1 MLPSPDPRPGTSLKQ
16 RLVEIDWIGAPLLL
30 GAIMCFTMAINFG
43 GVLYD
48 WDSGSEIALFV
59 VAGVLFI
66 LFGFQQAFCIGTTKA
81 RRIFPVNLIRAPLTT
96 SRTPLLMFF
105 TTAAGGAGI
114 FLPVYFIPLFFQ
126 FARDDSPVDA
136 AVRLLPFILVMIF
149 VTLVQG
155 ALFSHPSGRFGL
167 YMPWF
172 ALGGALAITGG
183 TLMYLVETTTSQTWI
198 YGSSALLAA
207 GVGTFTQAGFAIT
220 QASVPHSLAA
230 VAAAF
235 IALAQAGGG
244 TIALAIANAV
254 FVNNAQDRLVGVLPS
269 SVTDGQVEAAIA
281 GVGGDFVKLL
291 PPQAQAAVLDAIV
304 QALRKPY
311 ILTIVAGGVVL
322 ASSLLMKRERLFL
335 AAHAPGA

>member
-1 MLPSPDPRPGTSLKQ
+1 
-16 RLVEIDWIGAPLLL
+16 
-30 GAIMCFTMAINFG
+30 
-43 GVLYD
+43 
-48 WDSGSEIALFV
+48 
-59 VAGVLFI
+59 
-66 LFGFQQAFCIGTTKA
+66 
-81 RRIFPVNLIRAPLTT
+81 
-96 SRTPLLMFF
+96 
-105 TTAAGGAGI
+105 
-114 FLPVYFIPLFFQ
+114 
-126 FARDDSPVDA
+126 
-136 AVRLLPFILVMIF
+136 VRLLPFILVMIF

-254 FVNNAQDRLVGVLPS
+254 FVNDAQDRLVGVLPS

-291 PPQAQAAVLDAIV
+291 PPQTQAAVLDAIV

-311 ILTIVAGGVVL
+311 ILAIVAGGVVL